1 MSLRARITLSMLTMV
16 AISGGVSAIIGA
28 QLLWRSLS
36 QEAENRVQQDLN
48 AAGEFYQHRLA
59 AMAAILRYTALSDRF
74 IQAVDQRETAYVT
87 QRLDG
92 VRRSGALDVLDVTDP
107 QGTVLY
113 RSQNPEGSGD
123 SLADDP
129 LVAAVLKGEDVTS
142 GTLLVPIA
150 ALAKEDPRLAERAGI
165 HLLPTPMAKPTA
177 SAELADGMM
186 LCAAAPL
193 READGRLVGVIRSG
207 ILLNQNHDLVD
218 QVQNTVFRNEQYGGK
233 PLGTATIFQHDVRIS
248 TNVLQAS
255 GARATGTRASAEV
268 NNQVLG
274 QGRPWLGRAWV
285 VNDWYVAAYAP
296 IHDVARRPVGML
308 YVGVQQQKFDD
319 VALRTLVTF
328 VVVTAVGLVAAGL
341 VAWKLGD
348 SISRPVRELA
358 RASETIARGDF
369 SEIVPVRSS
378 DEISALAHT
387 FNAMA
392 ASLRER
398 DELLKE
404 RTRQQL
410 TRSER
415 LAAVGRLAAGVAHE
429 INNPL
434 TGVLTFSHMLLRD
447 ATAGSQQRED
457 VEAIIEATT
466 RCRDI
471 IRGLLNFSRQ
481 NEPQKRLSNLNDV
494 LHDALALTRN
504 QASLNRVSI
513 VEELDA
519 ALPPL
524 IVDPY
529 QIQEVAVNVILN
541 AIDAMPDGGTLTVRS
556 RSVSRSDGRWIEF
569 QMADTGHGITPE
581 ILDRIFD
588 PFFTT
593 KPPGKGTG
601 LGLAISYGI
610 VTEHGGDI
618 SVSSEAGHGAALT
631 VRLPAEPPAA
641 SPPEQTAASTA
652 ARKE

>member
-165 HLLPTPMAKPTA
+165 HLLPTPMAEPTA

>member
-1 MSLRARITLSMLTMV
+1 
-16 AISGGVSAIIGA
+16 
-28 QLLWRSLS
+28 
-36 QEAENRVQQDLN
+36 
-48 AAGEFYQHRLA
+48 
-59 AMAAILRYTALSDRF
+59 
-74 IQAVDQRETAYVT
+74 
-87 QRLDG
+87 
-92 VRRSGALDVLDVTDP
+92 
-107 QGTVLY
+107 
-113 RSQNPEGSGD
+113 
-123 SLADDP
+123 
-129 LVAAVLKGEDVTS
+129 
-142 GTLLVPIA
+142 
-150 ALAKEDPRLAERAGI
+150 
-165 HLLPTPMAKPTA
+165 
-177 SAELADGMM
+177 
-186 LCAAAPL
+186 
-193 READGRLVGVIRSG
+193 
-207 ILLNQNHDLVD
+207 
-218 QVQNTVFRNEQYGGK
+218 
-233 PLGTATIFQHDVRIS
+233 
-248 TNVLQAS
+248 
-255 GARATGTRASAEV
+255 
-268 NNQVLG
+268 
-274 QGRPWLGRAWV
+274 
-285 VNDWYVAAYAP
+285 VAAYAP

-641 SPPEQTAASTA
+641 GPPEQTAASTA

>member
-165 HLLPTPMAKPTA
+165 HLLPTPMAEPTA

-641 SPPEQTAASTA
+641 GPPEQTAASTA